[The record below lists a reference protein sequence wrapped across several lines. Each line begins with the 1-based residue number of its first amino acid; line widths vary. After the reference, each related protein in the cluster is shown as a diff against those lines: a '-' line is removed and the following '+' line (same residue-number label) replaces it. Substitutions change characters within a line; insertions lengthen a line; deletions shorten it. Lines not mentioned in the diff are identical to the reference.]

1 MPIEMPRGVPFSVD
15 TWTPCS
21 MQKRH
26 RFLTHAHKDHSQGI
40 TTYNSYPIYSTL
52 LTRTLTLHYYPQ
64 LDESLFVNIEVG
76 DSIVIRDPDGD
87 FTVTAFDANHCP
99 GAIMLLFEGTFGTIL
114 HTGDCRLNQ
123 ECLQSLPE
131 KYLGTKTKEPEC
143 SIDYIFLDCTFGRF
157 SKMPS
162 RHSAIRQLINC
173 VWKHPGAP
181 VVYLTCNMLGQE
193 EILVNVSQ
201 TFGTKI
207 FVDKEGNP
215 ESYQFLKLT
224 VPEILTED
232 SCSRFHLFDGFPNLS
247 ERAEAKLVEARNNS
261 QPEPLI
267 IRPSAQWYACEEV
280 PSKTEITKKV
290 RLNEAVRDQSG
301 IWHVCYSMHSSREE
315 LEWALQLLR
324 PKWVVSTTPSCRA
337 MELTYVKKHCFISEV
352 ASDDP
357 LWKLL
362 DLNFEVP
369 QTAEQVSVKS
379 ASCSSILESDAELE
393 PQLIVVSADHQKHL
407 HISPPSKRPPVTLF
421 GRARFGLPAS
431 EIFHEQKER
440 DSVENDHCIRIAEQ
454 EGIVGSASNGL
465 QYSPESHE
473 ETKGDVIHGNPSC
486 AVPDEGQNGSPERTY
501 TFEERRIKSPGNKN
515 MVDNNIETNNSPEVK
530 MTLTGKT
537 SFSPNGSSKRFC
549 ANLRNMYRNMHVPMP
564 RPLPSLVELMKSR
577 KSAKRKFTF

>member
-26 RFLTHAHKDHSQGI
+26 RFLTHAHKDHTQGI
-40 TTYNSYPIYSTL
+40 TTYHSYPIYSTL

-87 FTVTAFDANHCP
+87 FSVSAFDANHCP
-99 GAIMLLFEGTFGTIL
+99 G
-114 HTGDCRLNQ
+114 DCRLDQ

-131 KYLGTKTKEPEC
+131 KYLGTKIKEPEC

-162 RHSAIRQLINC
+162 KHSAIRQLINC

-207 FVDKEGNP
+207 FVNKEGNP

-224 VPEILTED
+224 VPQILTED
-232 SCSRFHLFDGFPNLS
+232 SSSRFHLLDGFPNLS

-280 PSKTEITKKV
+280 PSKIEITKKV
-290 RLNEAVRDQSG
+290 RLNEAVKDQSG

-337 MELTYVKKHCFISEV
+337 LELTYVKKHCYISEV

-362 DLNFEVP
+362 DLGFEVP
-369 QTAEQVSVKS
+369 QTAERVSVIS
-379 ASCSSILESDAELE
+379 ASCLSILESDAELE
-393 PQLIVVSADHQKHL
+393 PPLIVVSADQKKHVHL
-407 HISPPSKRPPVTLF
+407 SPPSKRPPVTLF

-440 DSVENDHCIRIAEQ
+440 DSVDNNHCIRIAEQ
-454 EGIVGSASNGL
+454 EAIVGSASDGL
-465 QYSPESHE
+465 QYSPKSHE
-473 ETKGDVIHGNPSC
+473 EMKRDAIHGNPSC
-486 AVPDEGQNGSPERTY
+486 AVHDGQNGSPERKY
-501 TFEERRIKSPGNKN
+501 TFEGSHIKSPENKN
-515 MVDNNIETNNSPEVK
+515 MVNIKTDNSPEVK
-530 MTLTGKT
+530 VTLTGKA
-537 SFSPNGSSKRFC
+537 SFSPNGSSKMFC
-549 ANLRNMYRNMHVPMP
+549 AHLRNMYRNMHLPVP